1 MNRGGTRGT
10 TGGSAPDR
18 NSGRSPRNSKFS
30 GMQNS
35 LDTGAS
41 DRSAKSD
48 SKKST
53 SKDSQENGK
62 SKSSSKNSSSG
73 PAGPAKL

>member
-1 MNRGGTRGT
+1 
-10 TGGSAPDR
+10 TGGNTTDR

-35 LDTGAS
+35 LNAGGD
-41 DRSAKSD
+41 
-48 SKKST
+48 KKST
-53 SKDSQENGK
+53 SKDSRESEK
-62 SKSSSKNSSSG
+62 TESSSKKSSGG